1 MPFTSSGAI
10 SIGDARTYFIAGG
23 APQATSMSDFYRG
36 LNIPDVSQNS
46 GIPTSGAISM
56 GNLYGGYAKRFGFSL
71 NVLPYKTPTQEIYGY
86 WTDVGLIGG
95 GAQGT
100 IDSIAV
106 GSNPYTDGN
115 GTSVTLN
122 SFVWRDGF
130 LQIQLSD
137 TVNTDLKFWRAT
149 VISGVDASTTVL
161 YRSGASSVGVSIG
174 GRQWNFS
181 MSNPFKIGPP
191 AGLTGLTIEYIT

>member
-36 LNIPDVSQNS
+36 NFIPDVSQNS

-56 GNLYGGYAKRFGFSL
+56 GNLYGGYAQRVGFSL
-71 NVLPYKTPTQEIYGY
+71 NILPYRTPTQDIFGY
-86 WTDVGLIGG
+86 WTSVGVIGG

-100 IDSIAV
+100 IDSIAI
-106 GSNPYTDGN
+106 GSNPYTDGR

-122 SFVWRDGF
+122 SAVWNWPSQPNAF
-130 LQIQLSD
+130 TLQLSD
-137 TVNTDLKFWRAT
+137 TTDTDLKFWR
-149 VISGVDASTTVL
+149 VSVLGGFVNTTL
-161 YRSGASSVGVSIG
+161 YRSGAAATGAGIG
-174 GRQWNFS
+174 GRTWSWNI
-181 MSNPFKIGPP
+181 SNPFTVGNPTVI
-191 AGLTGLTIEYIT
+191 TVDYIT